1 MATDSTP
8 DKSESEP
15 KTSFTNALGSL
26 SGVFT
31 LQSSADHQKIRWNSA
46 SRPCI
51 FVKVEP
57 LRSKK
62 TFGFQRAIS
71 AAHSYSGLP
80 QCAPTTVIFGK
91 RLAISSR
98 WIGRIRPER
107 VLLSSDAA
115 RFDNRL
121 PGTVEFV
128 SYLGSSIDVHV
139 RVSPAERIVV
149 SQPNRLDGAV
159 PKEGDE
165 TEVCWQL

>member
-1 MATDSTP
+1 MDSTP

-15 KTSFTNALGSL
+15 KTSFMNALGSL

-31 LQSSADHQKIRWNSA
+31 LQSSADHQKIRWNSS
-46 SRPCI
+46 SRPRI

-98 WIGRIRPER
+98 WIGRILPEAT
-107 VLLSSDAA
+107 SS
-115 RFDNRL
+115 
-121 PGTVEFV
+121 G
-128 SYLGSSIDVHV
+128 
-139 RVSPAERIVV
+139 
-149 SQPNRLDGAV
+149 
-159 PKEGDE
+159 
-165 TEVCWQL
+165 